1 MKGADCL
8 FCGMLNQ
15 DGGGELKNFKAVS
28 GEAPYLSSGVRVLR
42 SVTFERRDFSGLKRG
57 TK

>member
-28 GEAPYLSSGVRVLR
+28 GEAPCLSGGVRVLS
-42 SVTFERRDFSGLKRG
+42 SVTFEERDFGDLKRRR
-57 TK
+57 K